1 MDRDVPGMGVFRVET
16 TFFFFNILLHSDI
29 DYFSY
34 ALCLSRVLRHAQ
46 DYVESILRSTSQ
58 KDTNYRFTN
67 LSFQVWFQNRR
78 AKWRKTEK
86 CWGRST
92 IMAEYGLY
100 GAMVRHSLPLPETI
114 LKSAKENESV
124 APWLLGK
131 NHENFLLD
139 RWTNKNI
146 KFC

>member
-1 MDRDVPGMGVFRVET
+1 MGVRVRTIGYRHNAIENNIDNDQLKYLEIFPKRT
-16 TFFFFNILLHSDI
+16 VLTFVMFQF
-29 DYFSY
+29 
-34 ALCLSRVLRHAQ
+34 V
-46 DYVESILRSTSQ
+46 
-58 KDTNYRFTN
+58 
-67 LSFQVWFQNRR
+67 FQVWFQNRR

-131 NHENFLLD
+131 C
-139 RWTNKNI
+139 RY
-146 KFC
+146 KFGFS